1 MTVRLI
7 GYYSEKR
14 LVMIKIKVPATSA
27 NLGPGFDSI
36 GIALTL
42 YNTLRL
48 EEWDDVVSE
57 TVGGINSP
65 IEKDNLIVQTI
76 RDFYKNVG
84 KKFTGVRITQEIN
97 IPMTRGLGSSSACIV
112 AGVYA
117 ANKFLGDIMSEKELI
132 DYAVNIEGHP
142 DNIVPAAAGGLIIS
156 ATEGEKTE
164 FIKHDISDDISF
176 AAFIPQFEMKTS
188 FARKILPTQVT
199 LSDAIYNISR
209 ASLLTA
215 AFIKGDYEKLRIAMQ
230 DVIHQPHRLPLIAG
244 CEEIFK
250 LSEELGAYA
259 SYLSGAGPTIISI
272 INKDNGDFIDKAEK
286 YILENNMQYNV
297 MLLKADNKGIQ
308 IF

>member
-14 LVMIKIKVPATSA
+14 LVMIKIKVPATRA

>member
-1 MTVRLI
+1 
-7 GYYSEKR
+7 
-14 LVMIKIKVPATSA
+14 MIKIKVPATSA